1 MTIKPHQW
9 TDDQGR
15 VLILKRIPSN
25 RKSYNDFPWPKEQQ
39 TFTATDFS
47 TSTSCGG
54 GLHGWPWMFGLGEG
68 SDYDIVN
75 DVWLVLAAK
84 PDDVVGELEGG
95 WKCKAKTVDKIYD
108 GDFIGASALLK
119 KGQHECI
126 IGMASSGEGAKLA
139 SSGEGAK
146 LASSGYGAKLA
157 SSGDRAT
164 LASSGDVA
172 TLASSGEGATL
183 ASSGEGAKL
192 ASSGDVATLASSGD
206 RATLASSGD
215 VATLASSGDEATLAS
230 SGYGATL
237 ASSGDKIG
245 RAHV

>member
-164 LASSGDVA
+164 LASSGY
-172 TLASSGEGATL
+172 
-183 ASSGEGAKL
+183 GAKL
-192 ASSGDVATLASSGD
+192 ASSGDGAKACAGKGGAFALAFTHPSSGVGFRVGKVGRQGIKAGHWYMVDLDTTRLVECDAYGNIIKKNPKGD
-206 RATLASSGD
+206 RP
-215 VATLASSGDEATLAS
+215 
-230 SGYGATL
+230 
-237 ASSGDKIG
+237 
-245 RAHV
+245 